1 MTQDDPFSRLEASL
15 AQTAPKQSE
24 PPNDQEIIQREEE
37 HFAQLFDAI
46 RKFDTILQR
55 HGDWNARFSW
65 LNVDSN
71 RMAHG
76 LLSIF
81 KDAHVVKELPLTFQG
96 KGVWFEDSE
105 FVKLV
110 RREEERGNW
119 STSEIDDL
127 TSSLSNYIQHVV
139 QEHV

>member
-1 MTQDDPFSRLEASL
+1 MTQDDPFSRLEAGL
-15 AQTAPKQSE
+15 AQPVPKRAE
-24 PPNDQEIIQREEE
+24 PPNDEEVIQQEEA
-37 HFAQLFDAI
+37 HFANLFDGI

-55 HGDWNARFSW
+55 HGGWNARFSW

-96 KGVWFEDSE
+96 KGVWFEDPV
-105 FVKLV
+105 FIKMA
-110 RREEERGNW
+110 RREKERGNW
-119 STSEIDDL
+119 STDEIGELMSDL
-127 TSSLSNYIQHVV
+127 STYIQYIV
-139 QEHV
+139 QKHG

>member
-1 MTQDDPFSRLEASL
+1 MTQDDPFSRLEAGL
-15 AQTAPKQSE
+15 AQPAQKKSE

-76 LLSIF
+76 LISIF
-81 KDAHVVKELPLTFQG
+81 KDAHVVKELPLIFQG

-105 FVKLV
+105 FVKLA
-110 RREEERGNW
+110 RREKERGNW
-119 STSEIDDL
+119 STSEIGEL
-127 TSSLSNYIQHVV
+127 TSSMSNYIQHIV
-139 QEHV
+139 QEHA